1 MRALLIC
8 FQTECVTALEHVDRT
23 ETEAKDIEFACL
35 SRTLTIALTIDQLF
49 VSAAL
54 CNDIEARFVASTIMV
69 DHTFGANWCTNV
81 ALSDHEARRTLR
93 EPFGFAFLTVSAL
106 FLLTI
111 ASPEG

>member
-8 FQTECVTALEHVDRT
+8 FQTECVTALEHVDWT

-35 SRTLTIALTIDQLF
+35 SRTLTIALTVDQLF
-49 VSAAL
+49 ICTTL
-54 CNDIEARFVASTIMV
+54 CHDIEARFVASTVVV

-81 ALSDHEARRTLR
+81 ALSDHKAGRTLR